1 MLLDSVQG
9 LRELRKQFEHF
20 LSSSEVEVSFQAITA
35 SDPAPYEE
43 LLGGLRVTK
52 NDGHN
57 CLTFSEDRWL
67 LLSASSTVL
76 SEFSN
81 NLLVEKDGEHNH
93 WYSSPVS
100 LIIEADDWRAGHE
113 N

>member
-9 LRELRKQFEHF
+9 LRELQKQFEHF
-20 LSSSEVEVSFQAITA
+20 LSSSEVEVSFQAMTD
-35 SDPAPYEE
+35 SNPAPYEE

-52 NDGHN
+52 NDDSN
-57 CLTFSEDRWL
+57 YLTFSEDRWL
-67 LLSASSTVL
+67 VLSASPTVL

-93 WYSSPVS
+93 WHSRPVS
-100 LIIEADDWRAGHE
+100 LVIEADEWRAGHE
-113 N
+113 L

>member
-9 LRELRKQFEHF
+9 LRELQKKFEHF
-20 LSSSEVEVSFQAITA
+20 LSSSEEEASFQAITD

-52 NDGHN
+52 NNDSN
-57 CLTFSEDRWL
+57 YLTFSTDRWL
-67 LLSASSTVL
+67 ELSASPIVL

-81 NLLVEKDGEHNH
+81 NLLVESDGTHNH

-100 LIIEADDWRAGHE
+100 LIIEADEWRTE
-113 N
+113 NES